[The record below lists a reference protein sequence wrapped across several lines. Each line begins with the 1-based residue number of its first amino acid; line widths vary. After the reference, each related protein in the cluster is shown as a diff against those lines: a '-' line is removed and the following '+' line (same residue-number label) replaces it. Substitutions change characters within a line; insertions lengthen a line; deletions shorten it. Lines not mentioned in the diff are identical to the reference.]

1 LDSAL
6 KAHKKRSLWLSV
18 NTGKA
23 VERKALAEGV
33 VKAVATTMAER
44 GSWSWS
50 SEGTP
55 FVVCLSSW
63 G

>member
-33 VKAVATTMAER
+33 VKAVAVTMAER
-44 GSWSWS
+44 GSWS

-55 FVVCLSSW
+55 FVVCLSPW